1 MPKKNHIEL
10 AEIQKEM
17 FKETANRLNGL
28 QKRIFMAQVVER
40 LGYGGQ
46 RFAEKELGWN
56 RLTIRRGLRDLE
68 QRNQK
73 KGRDPSQAG
82 IPKRGKKP
90 ELSSEMAQ
98 IYIETADQLNGE
110 RRRIFMAQVVSGLGR
125 GGQRYA
131 ERVLGWNRSTIR
143 KGMGE
148 LAAQSEKRSHLRGR
162 AAQADTTSPVA
173 AGKVPPRATKAK
185 EERKNKREENARYA
199 IPKIDTLTPG
209 LIDMYTQTADN
220 LRGQKRRIFMAQVVL
235 SFGPGGQRLA
245 ERELGWNRKTIRL
258 GLRDL
263 EDRSDAQR
271 RLARRGRK
279 TVEKRFPRF
288 TEDIRQI
295 LHRHDPQSIES
306 GELSIS
312 IKAVATALINE
323 RGYDPKGLPSRE
335 TIRLRIQKIL
345 KEREVNA

>member
-1 MPKKNHIEL
+1 
-10 AEIQKEM
+10 
-17 FKETANRLNGL
+17 
-28 QKRIFMAQVVER
+28 MAQVVER

-73 KGRDPSQAG
+73 KERDASQEG
-82 IPKRGKKP
+82 IPNWSKKP
-90 ELSSEMAQ
+90 ELSAEMAQ
-98 IYIETADQLNGE
+98 IYIDTADQLKGE
-110 RRRIFMAQVVSGLGR
+110 RRRIFMAQVVTGLGR

-131 ERVLGWNRSTIR
+131 EKILGWNRSTIR

-148 LAAQSEKRSHLRGR
+148 LAAQSEKRSNLRGSADR
-162 AAQADTTSPVA
+162 AGATSHA
-173 AGKVPPRATKAK
+173 NAGKKGGQRATRTPTGNRGG
-185 EERKNKREENARYA
+185 EPKRDENARYA
-199 IPKIDTLTPG
+199 VPKVDTLTPG

-220 LRGQKRRIFMAQVVL
+220 LSGQKRRIFMAQVVL

-279 TVEKRFPRF
+279 SVEKRLPRF
-288 TEDIRQI
+288 TEDIRQV

-312 IKAVATALINE
+312 IKAVAEALSNE
-323 RGYDPKGLPSRE
+323 RGYDPAALPSRE
-335 TIRLRIQKIL
+335 TIRLRIKKIL
-345 KEREVNA
+345 QERDENE